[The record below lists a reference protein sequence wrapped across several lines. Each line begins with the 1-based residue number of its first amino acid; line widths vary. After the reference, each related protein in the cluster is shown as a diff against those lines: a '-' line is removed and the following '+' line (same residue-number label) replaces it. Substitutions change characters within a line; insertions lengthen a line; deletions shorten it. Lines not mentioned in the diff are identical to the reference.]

1 MTNTTKHTI
10 LVIGSTGKTGTRV
23 VGQFEMRG
31 IAVWHGSLRRHPVRL
46 GQPAD
51 LAGRADR
58 RRHGVHHLLPGSGP
72 AGPGRDIAFVPVSMN
87 DYTAMLTK
95 YGLPKDFAAYAREAA
110 ATGVWTPS
118 V

>member
-1 MTNTTKHTI
+1 
-10 LVIGSTGKTGTRV
+10 
-23 VGQFEMRG
+23 
-31 IAVWHGSLRRHPVRL
+31 
-46 GQPAD
+46 
-51 LAGRADR
+51 
-58 RRHGVHHLLPGSGP
+58 
-72 AGPGRDIAFVPVSMN
+72 MN